1 MGEKEKLIEAFSLLL
16 LEVVRKEIEK
26 KGNKKALLLAVAEQ
40 R

>member
-1 MGEKEKLIEAFSLLL
+1 MGKKDKIIEDFALML